1 MPDISIRGSLSDD
14 STSLSVS
21 DGNVSLL
28 ERGFECSSPHEH
40 EHHADSRETEGANG
54 LLHKRKNFTAA
65 SDAASSL
72 HSPIDFH
79 ELKMNCLVGG
89 GGFGQVWS
97 AIWRGI
103 PWQ

>member
-1 MPDISIRGSLSDD
+1 MA
-14 STSLSVS
+14 TSASQNVDLSVLVHTNNTS
-21 DGNVSLL
+21 MPFWRDEL
-28 ERGFECSSPHEH
+28 E
-40 EHHADSRETEGANG
+40 HADSEETEGANG
-54 LLHKRKNFTAA
+54 LLHKWKNLTAA
-65 SDAASSL
+65 SDASSSL